1 MQKIK
6 INQSLDNSITQLL
19 TAELRQ
25 KWAELWG
32 MQPHRYIRREMLEKS
47 LLYKMRELAG
57 QGLTPAQQTRL
68 DRLVQAYKK
77 NPNCF
82 DETRVNIKPGTR
94 LSRIWNSEKY
104 SVIVLQDGFEYKD
117 QKYSS
122 LSEIASLIT
131 GTRWN
136 GWVFFGLKKKK
147 EAS

>member
-1 MQKIK
+1 MQKSQ
-6 INQSLDNSITQLL
+6 INQSHDNSIAQLA
-19 TAELRQ
+19 TAELRR

-32 MQPHRYIRREMLEKS
+32 IQPHRYIRREMLEKS
-47 LLYKMRELAG
+47 LLFKMREIAG
-57 QGLTPAQQTRL
+57 QGLTPAQQVRL

-82 DETRVNIKPGTR
+82 DETRINIKPGTR
-94 LSRIWNSEKY
+94 LSRIWSGKKY
-104 SVIVLQDGFEYKD
+104 SVIVLTDGFEYKD

>member
-1 MQKIK
+1 MREI
-6 INQSLDNSITQLL
+6 ILPDNNIAQLP

-47 LLYKMRELAG
+47 LLFKMQEVAG

-82 DETRVNIKPGTR
+82 DENRVIIKPGTR
-94 LSRIWNSEKY
+94 LSRIWNGEKY
-104 SVIVLQDGFEYKD
+104 SVIVLPDGFEYKD
-117 QKYSS
+117 HKYSS

-147 EAS
+147 RSV